1 MVNTGG
7 FDASRAALEP
17 AARRCLELAHR
28 TVRTALAGG
37 PRTVRT
43 ARLAVDLAAR
53 PGDTSADSLPVLLA
67 RLRPRITRAGG

>member
-37 PRTVRT
+37 PRTART
-43 ARLAVDLAAR
+43 ARLAAR
-53 PGDTSADSLPVLLA
+53 PGGTSADSLPVLLT
-67 RLRPRITRAGG
+67 RLWPRITRAAG